1 MQNFSGYG
9 VYLDSKSKET
19 LSVGWAVGALKGRG
33 VKVMSGIIRF
43 SFQKITGCVVES
55 GLQGPVRVWVG
66 VWVWVDLPGVLR
78 QWKQEMMVVVKTRA
92 LETKKKVQNSG
103 RYGAKSR
110 GVREY
115 ELLASALR
123 VGRWR
128 GRRVLFFEMRRAFKI
143 GYGLGFIVSSLYK
156 HIQHSAPL

>member
-55 GLQGPVRVWVG
+55 RLQGPVRVWVG
-66 VWVWVDLPGVLR
+66 VWVWVDLPGVLQ
-78 QWKQEMMVVVKTRA
+78 QWKQEMMVLVKTRA
-92 LETKKKVQNSG
+92 LKTKKKVQNSG
-103 RYGAKSR
+103 RY
-110 GVREY
+110 
-115 ELLASALR
+115 
-123 VGRWR
+123 
-128 GRRVLFFEMRRAFKI
+128 
-143 GYGLGFIVSSLYK
+143 
-156 HIQHSAPL
+156 